1 MLGEESLYRS
11 HPHAD
16 FKYVYRYVN
25 SYPPTPAPNLSS
37 FYKSTHDLICWFYF
51 CLFPCINHLHGIS
64 YCQTVKL
71 CFYLWHSNIRV
82 LMFIQSK
89 RHYAWVLAS
98 WAIIVGHCCSCD
110 LRASYHSFKKCYF
123 YLHLKPT
130 ICPCSAQNIGP
141 LLTIHYSYEKSLE
154 WVMVDKIYH

>member
-1 MLGEESLYRS
+1 M
-11 HPHAD
+11 
-16 FKYVYRYVN
+16 
-25 SYPPTPAPNLSS
+25 
-37 FYKSTHDLICWFYF
+37 
-51 CLFPCINHLHGIS
+51 
-64 YCQTVKL
+64 
-71 CFYLWHSNIRV
+71 WHSNIRV

-110 LRASYHSFKKCYF
+110 IRASYHSFKKCYF
-123 YLHLKPT
+123 YLHLKTT

-154 WVMVDKIYH
+154 WVMVDKIKYIIKFSKTSIILRIFLKTDIKPKSILRKWKNYRIFVFIFIDLFRGYSWNRLQKWRSNWWHHR